1 MHIQVAIMRK
11 IITLLFLFSAI
22 NTFSQEL
29 QLSSP
34 DQKITIKIFIGT
46 ELNYDVL
53 ADDKVILS
61 NAEIDMQLYGEVF
74 LSDYLSIK
82 SSKTKT
88 VNETIVAQ
96 IPVSRKN
103 IPNNYNELTI
113 QFKSN
118 FSVIFRAYNDG
129 VAYRIATSFKDSI
142 TVVNETA
149 AFNFIQGAHAW
160 APIIQKRPDQD
171 VYHTSFEELYPYK
184 ALDSFSRDNY
194 MYSPVLV
201 NTADNMKVA
210 ITESDLDDYPG
221 MFLKGTASNALTSA
235 FAAYPVE
242 ERVVEGDYPSIVVS
256 KRADYIA
263 KTKGIRSFPW
273 RVMLIAREDKEL
285 PTNDLVYRLA
295 APTKIED
302 ASWIHPGKCTDE
314 WIIDIN
320 LFNVPFKT
328 GINTATYKYYIDF
341 AKRFGFDRIMMDAG
355 WSNTKDLFSINP
367 NLNMDTLAAYAKQ
380 QGIKISMWTLS
391 MTLDKQLDSALKQ
404 FQKWGV
410 DFIMT
415 DFIDRDDQKTVNFYK
430 RITEACAKA
439 HIMIMFHG
447 AYPPKGFNRTYPNN
461 ITREA
466 VLGSEYNA
474 WSDKPTSSHN
484 CIIPFT
490 RMLAGPLD
498 YEPGLLDNATPQQF
512 KPIWGKVMS
521 QTTRCQQLAMF
532 VVYDNPLQIFSGNPS
547 QGLMEPAFMQL
558 LGSVPTTWDTTIIT
572 AARAG
577 AYIITARKHGNDW
590 FIAGIT
596 DTTAR
601 DLTVPLSFL
610 SAGNY
615 AATICKDGINA
626 NRNAM
631 DYTIE
636 EKTLTAN
643 DALQIHLAEN
653 GGFLVRLKKE

>member
-1 MHIQVAIMRK
+1 MKR
-11 IITLLFLFSAI
+11 IILFLI
-22 NTFSQEL
+22 IVLPITNTFSQEL

-46 ELNYDVL
+46 DLNYDLL
-53 ADDKVILS
+53 ADEKVLIS
-61 NAEIDMQLYGEVF
+61 NGVIDMQLYGEVF
-74 LSDYLSIK
+74 LSGHLSVK
-82 SSKTKT
+82 STNTKT
-88 VNETIVAQ
+88 VNETIIAQ

-118 FSVIFRAYNDG
+118 FAVIFRAYNDG
-129 VAYRIATSFKDSI
+129 VAYRIATSFKDPI

-171 VYHTSFEELYPYK
+171 VYHTSFEEKYPYK
-184 ALDSFSRDNY
+184 ALDSFSSDNY
-194 MYSPVLV
+194 MYSPVLI
-201 NTADNMKVA
+201 NTIDDIKVA

-221 MFLKGTASNALTSA
+221 MFLQGTASNSFKGT
-235 FAAYPVE
+235 FAPYPLE
-242 ERVVEGDYPSIVVS
+242 EKVVEGDYPQKVVTE
-256 KRADYIA
+256 RAEYMA
-263 KTKGIRSFPW
+263 KTKGTRNFPW
-273 RVMLIAREDKEL
+273 RVMLIARADKEL

-295 APTKIED
+295 APTKVKD

-355 WSNTKDLFSINP
+355 WSNTKNLFDINP

-380 QGIKISMWTLS
+380 QGIKLSMWTLA

-404 FQKWGV
+404 FQRWGV

-415 DFIDRDDQKTVNFYK
+415 DFIDRDDQPAVNFHQ
-430 RITEACAKA
+430 RIAQACADAK
-439 HIMIMFHG
+439 IMIMFHG
-447 AYPPKGFNRTYPNN
+447 SYPPKGFNRTWPNC
-461 ITREA
+461 ITKEA

-474 WSDKPTSSHN
+474 WSDKPTASHN

-547 QGLMEPAFMQL
+547 QGSMEPAFMQL
-558 LGSVPTTWDTTIIT
+558 LGSIPTTWDTTIIT
-572 AARAG
+572 DAAIG
-577 AYIITARKHGNDW
+577 KYIITARRHGNDW

-596 DTTAR
+596 DSTAR
-601 DLTVPLSFL
+601 DIKLDLSFL
-610 SAGNY
+610 DAGNY

-631 DYTIE
+631 DYVME
-636 EKTLTAN
+636 ESVLN
-643 DALQIHLAEN
+643 RNSSLQVHLAPA

>member
-1 MHIQVAIMRK
+1 MKK
-11 IITLLFLFSAI
+11 ILTLLFICTSI

-29 QLSSP
+29 TLSSP
-34 DQKITIKIFIGT
+34 DQKITINIFIGN
-46 ELNYDVL
+46 ELNYDVM
-53 ADDKVILS
+53 ADDKVIIS
-61 NAEIDMQLYGEVF
+61 NATIDMQLYGEIF
-74 LSDYLSIK
+74 MSYIMRIK
-82 SSKTKT
+82 STKTKT

-118 FSVIFRAYNDG
+118 FAVIFRAYNDG
-129 VAYRIATSFKDSI
+129 VAYRIATSFKETI

-149 AFNFIQGAHAW
+149 TFNFIQGAHAW
-160 APIIQKRPDQD
+160 APVIQKRPDQD
-171 VYHTSFEELYPYK
+171 VYHTSFEEKYPYK
-184 ALDSFSRDNY
+184 ALDSFSSDNY
-194 MYSPVLV
+194 MYSPVLI
-201 NTADNMKVA
+201 NTIDDIKVA

-221 MFLKGTASNALTSA
+221 MFLQGTASNSFKGT
-235 FAAYPVE
+235 FAPYPLE
-242 ERVVEGDYPSIVVS
+242 EKVVEGDYPQKVVTQ
-256 KRADYIA
+256 RAEYIA
-263 KTKGIRSFPW
+263 KTKGTRSFPW

-285 PTNDLVYRLA
+285 PANDLVYRLA
-295 APTKIED
+295 APTKLKD

-355 WSNTKDLFSINP
+355 WSNTKNLFDINP

-380 QGIKISMWTLS
+380 QGIKLSMWTLA
-391 MTLDKQLDSALKQ
+391 MTLDKQLDAALKQ

-415 DFIDRDDQKTVNFYK
+415 DFIDRDDQPAVNFHQ
-430 RITEACAKA
+430 RIAQACADAK
-439 HIMIMFHG
+439 IMIMFHG
-447 AYPPKGFNRTYPNN
+447 SYPPKGFNRTWPNC
-461 ITREA
+461 ITKEA

-474 WSDKPTSSHN
+474 WSDKPTATHN
-484 CIIPFT
+484 VTIPFT

-547 QGLMEPAFMQL
+547 QGTMEPAFMQL
-558 LGSVPTTWDTTIIT
+558 LGSIPTTWDTTIIT
-572 AARAG
+572 DAAIG
-577 AYIITARKHGNDW
+577 KYIITARRHGNDW

-596 DTTAR
+596 DSTAR
-601 DLTVPLSFL
+601 DIQLDLSFL
-610 SAGNY
+610 GAGKY

-626 NRNAM
+626 HRNAM
-631 DYTIE
+631 DYAIE
-636 EKTLTAN
+636 EKTLTATN
-643 DALQIHLAEN
+643 DLQIHLASG